1 MKKLVVIV
9 IVAFTSNIFC
19 IDAQNLIAVQNSNTP
34 TFYTSLDSAIVHAVN
49 GDTIYI
55 PGGNFALNTN
65 ISKRL
70 HIIGVGHNP
79 DSTLVTNPT
88 IINVTSSLN
97 LITGASGG
105 SLMGIKLNGNILFGN
120 NSNQPISNYTVGRCY
135 ISSQNFSITSFS
147 NASNNNL
154 FFENIFI
161 AANGNPNIDMSNAS
175 SNYFYNNIFSGT
187 INGVSALRSIGVG
200 SIFKNNI
207 FIDGNNCYLNG
218 ISYSIFENNIFRN
231 GTLIYSAC
239 NDNIFNNN
247 LFVNNINFPLATNN
261 TGSNNIVNQ
270 TATSIFVNQSG
281 NTFTYTQ
288 DYHLQPTCPGKNAG
302 RDGTDVGIYGG
313 MYPWKSG
320 SIPSNPH
327 IQTMKIASQT
337 DANGSLNVNIKVKA
351 QDN

>member
-19 IDAQNLIAVQNSNTP
+19 IDAQNLIAVQNSNAP
-34 TFYTSLDSAIVHAVN
+34 KFYTSLDSAVVHSVN

-88 IINVTSSLN
+88 NITNGIT

-105 SLMGIKLNGNILFGN
+105 SLMGVKINGPFQIGTTSENGK
-120 NSNQPISNYTVGRCY
+120 ISNYSLARCY
-135 ISSQNFSITSFS
+135 IVGFISNLSSYST
-147 NASNNNL
+147 NNL
-154 FFENIFI
+154 FYENII
-161 AANGNPNIDMSNAS
+161 VTANGNNCIFMSNAS
-175 SNYFYNNIFSGT
+175 SNYFYNNIFSGNV
-187 INGVSALRSIGVG
+187 NGASALKAIGVG

-207 FIDGNNCYLNG
+207 FIDGDGFMLNL
-218 ISYSIFENNIFRN
+218 IFYSIFENNIIRGGSIYFDVSN
-231 GTLIYSAC
+231 G
-239 NDNIFNNN
+239 NILNNN
-247 LFVNNINFPLATNN
+247 LFVNNVIFPIGNSN

-270 TATSIFVNQSG
+270 TASSIFVNQSG
-281 NTFTYTQ
+281 NTFSYTQ

-313 MYPWKSG
+313 MYPWKAG

-327 IQTMKIASQT
+327 IQSMKIAPQT